1 MSVLG
6 EQQLQK
12 GPVGKILIHQCKKD
26 NFCMDSLIAHM
37 HSTLIKAIG
46 CVTGMIEFYAEK
58 QQLPS
63 MTSKRSH
70 LVKWVCLCFSSTEK
84 LDIKEII
91 G

>member
-12 GPVGKILIHQCKKD
+12 GSVCITSMHYKHCKND
-26 NFCMDSLIAHM
+26 NFCIDSLIAHM

-46 CVTGMIEFYAEK
+46 CVTGVIELLW
-58 QQLPS
+58 LPS

-70 LVKWVCLCFSSTEK
+70 LVKRLFF
-84 LDIKEII
+84 I
-91 G
+91 GASV